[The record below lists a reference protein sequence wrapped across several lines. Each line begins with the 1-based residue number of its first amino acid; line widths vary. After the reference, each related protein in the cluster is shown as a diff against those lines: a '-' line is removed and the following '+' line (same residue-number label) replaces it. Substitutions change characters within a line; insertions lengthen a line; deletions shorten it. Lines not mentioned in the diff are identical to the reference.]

1 MIKKLVNKLAV
12 DIINK
17 RGSGDTCLYND
28 VDNFIC
34 NNNRKWKVID
44 HIIGYGAFVNMVRD
58 KLDFLYKVEFN
69 ILPCFK
75 SKKIQEY
82 EPKGDRRSW

>member
-1 MIKKLVNKLAV
+1 MIKKIVNKLAV

-17 RGSGDTCLYND
+17 RDSGDTCLYND
-28 VDNFIC
+28 VDKFIS

-44 HIIGYGAFVNMVRD
+44 HIIGYDDFVDMVRK
-58 KLDFLYKVEFN
+58 KLNFLYEIEFN

-75 SKKIQEY
+75 SKRREY
-82 EPKGDRRSW
+82 NES